1 MVPIATENEFDDLM
15 ALSFDALLEVAG
27 ELRELVISDGNKGQ
41 VTINK
46 RVIWATDA
54 LSRPTITRIGG
65 VFLGDVLLS
74 MWETDLPRR
83 PLAGEF
89 LYSPREK
96 QWEILGC
103 FHSNGVYYLTLHAI
117 RAS

>member
-1 MVPIATENEFDDLM
+1 MIPIATENEFDDLM
-15 ALSFDALLEVAG
+15 ALGFDALLEVAG

-74 MWETDLPRR
+74 MWETDLPRQ
-83 PLAGEF
+83 PFPGEF
-89 LYSPREK
+89 LYSPKEK

-103 FHSNGVYYLTLHAI
+103 FHSNGVFYLTLHAT
-117 RAS
+117 RAA